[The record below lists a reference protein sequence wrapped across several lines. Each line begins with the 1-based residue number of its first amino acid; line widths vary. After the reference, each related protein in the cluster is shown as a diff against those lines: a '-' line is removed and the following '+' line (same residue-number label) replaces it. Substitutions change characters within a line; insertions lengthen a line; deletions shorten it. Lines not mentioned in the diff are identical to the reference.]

1 MAAVPLINSA
11 VNFQFEGI
19 FKAFVEMKNSFPRRY
34 MPRERIEKNIMEH
47 MFPHQ

>member
-11 VNFQFEGI
+11 VDFQFEGI
-19 FKAFVEMKNSFPRRY
+19 SKASVEMKNSFPCSD

-47 MFPHQ
+47 MFSHQ